1 MMLKKDLNGN
11 NIITIC
17 EQWLVD
23 PLFKLMKA
31 KFGSNFETE
40 FSYCIW

>member
-1 MMLKKDLNGN
+1 MMLKKDFNGN

-17 EQWLVD
+17 EQWLVEVD

-40 FSYCIW
+40 FS